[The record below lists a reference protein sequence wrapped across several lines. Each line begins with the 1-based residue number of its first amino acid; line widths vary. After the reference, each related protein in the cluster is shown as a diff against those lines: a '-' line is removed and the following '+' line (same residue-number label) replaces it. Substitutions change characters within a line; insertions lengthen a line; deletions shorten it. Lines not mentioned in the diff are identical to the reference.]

1 MQPVS
6 DVMQEEMCA
15 FPLCQVIL
23 KKHSGG
29 RSTALADGHVCSFTD
44 FNDENLDDNSEAVSV
59 TWEHIVEFPLS
70 EGSHFL
76 AYTCVM

>member
-6 DVMQEEMCA
+6 DVMQEERCV

-44 FNDENLDDNSEAVSV
+44 FNDENLDENSEDVSV

-76 AYTCVM
+76 ACTCVM